1 MSLWSFPYV
10 WDEIAPACTHAAEK
24 RLRFA
29 SCAYNSPCTR
39 MHACKRRRV
48 NSASSRL
55 SPPRSIYVAPLAVAL
70 AASLSAALAMEEKTA
85 AALAM
90 AEKTTAALAM
100 AEMDAIGVAME
111 EKVAVGVAMEKNIGV
126 AIAKKDAVEDL
137 VVADSEEIVIGVT
150 PCPRYG
156 RAHAAVLAM
165 EENTA
170 AALTMAEKVAVGVA
184 MEKDLVVADSE
195 EIVTGVTPCPRCG
208 IAHAMDREEWNRW
221 HSRFTPCSRC
231 GLVHL
236 NYMVAALLA
245 GLDEFDCEVLFPNL
259 DDLKVEE
266 DGAIILPDHLIELHD
281 KLAKR
286 RKLQDQKHAVV
297 VEDNSMAGDT

>member
-1 MSLWSFPYV
+1 M
-10 WDEIAPACTHAAEK
+10 
-24 RLRFA
+24 
-29 SCAYNSPCTR
+29 
-39 MHACKRRRV
+39 
-48 NSASSRL
+48 SRL
-55 SPPRSIYVAPLAVAL
+55 SPSRSPPRARRLAL
-70 AASLSAALAMEEKTA
+70 RRPMEEKTA

-156 RAHAAVLAM
+156 CAHAAVLAM
-165 EENTA
+165 EKKTA
-170 AALTMAEKVAVGVA
+170 AALTMAEKVAVGVAMEKDAVGVA

-236 NYMVAALLA
+236 NYMVTALLA